1 VVRAIITDK
10 NLASVISTSE
20 MIIEQKENTLFSV
33 DLVAMIANSLRIY
46 LDSIDLT
53 QKNQLETEGVFIIIY
68 KLRETI
74 KYREIFWSRLADKT
88 GFYDLKASF
97 MRTEKLHTEL
107 IQAEEELKMLKKQRK
122 GKNASST
129 RIEQNW
135 LSKKAK
141 ISSDLTYE
149 IKRFLNL
156 LTTFESKV
164 KSDITYLTLEAQL
177 MRTKVNTYF
186 GYSSIE

>member
-1 VVRAIITDK
+1 
-10 NLASVISTSE
+10 
-20 MIIEQKENTLFSV
+20 
-33 DLVAMIANSLRIY
+33 
-46 LDSIDLT
+46 
-53 QKNQLETEGVFIIIY
+53 
-68 KLRETI
+68 
-74 KYREIFWSRLADKT
+74 
-88 GFYDLKASF
+88 
-97 MRTEKLHTEL
+97 MRTEKLHKEL
-107 IQAEEELKMLKKQRK
+107 IQAEEELKILKKQRK
-122 GKNASST
+122 GKTSAST

-156 LTTFESKV
+156 LYTFESKV
-164 KSDITYLTLEAQL
+164 KPDITYLTLEAQL